1 MKYSVEHALST
12 IRNMWPLLLATILH
26 VQMFECSACGSFAA
40 AFGLAALL
48 SHFRLVPDEPSLTP
62 PSHRITE
69 GRN

>member
-26 VQMFECSACGSFAA
+26 VQMFEFVCLRFLCCR
-40 AFGLAALL
+40 FGLAALL
-48 SHFRLVPDEPSLTP
+48 SHLRLVPDEPSLTP
-62 PSHRITE
+62 PPHRITE